1 MMCMAIIVAEPLNV
15 KPAKDGLKDIFFPRK
30 SDANGQPIET
40 NESLLAHFLLVFCK
54 ELRENI
60 NIIFIVTVYSAV
72 LVAVFAK
79 SAQMVMN
86 ILGSSF
92 YSLVKMHYFKSNFSL

>member
-30 SDANGQPIET
+30 SDENGRPIEA

-54 ELRENI
+54 R
-60 NIIFIVTVYSAV
+60 F
-72 LVAVFAK
+72 
-79 SAQMVMN
+79 
-86 ILGSSF
+86 
-92 YSLVKMHYFKSNFSL
+92 

>member
-1 MMCMAIIVAEPLNV
+1 MAIIVAEPLNV

-54 ELRENI
+54 KHMKWRE
-60 NIIFIVTVYSAV
+60 Y
-72 LVAVFAK
+72 
-79 SAQMVMN
+79 
-86 ILGSSF
+86 
-92 YSLVKMHYFKSNFSL
+92 